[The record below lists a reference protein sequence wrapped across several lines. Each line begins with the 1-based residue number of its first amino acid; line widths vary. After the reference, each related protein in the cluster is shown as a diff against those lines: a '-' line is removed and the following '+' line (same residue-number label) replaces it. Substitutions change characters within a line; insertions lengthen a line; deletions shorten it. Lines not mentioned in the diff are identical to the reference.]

1 MGGKNTNLC
10 LENEREMGQASC
22 LDFSWLLFVGVKMLG
37 FTEKAVGR
45 MTLKK
50 WNLLFEHFKKYHNF
64 KTKGGLFKEEK
75 EVIQDD
81 EWIKG

>member
-50 WNLLFEHFKKYHNF
+50 MKF
-64 KTKGGLFKEEK
+64 
-75 EVIQDD
+75 VI
-81 EWIKG
+81 